1 MGYYLGAPHVDT
13 PLKGVRTNLLFLTA
27 GNAAT
32 TFLSGP
38 ALYNNAEAD
47 RLYPEGE
54 IFNPGQDAVSKNWIL
69 YLEKRFVFFCSFS
82 ACVLTFFC
90 RYGFLL
96 TNPDAFEEKRG
107 LFSVF
112 PFRFNRT
119 AVGDIL
125 TFESWNAIH
134 CNPIPKAGE
143 SRIVIFWYS
152 YEKDVVVDGI
162 DVDHQLNPWTLHS
175 MVHPKF
181 EANLVNFN
189 IFFIHIFLHSSPE

>member
-32 TFLSGP
+32 TFLAGP

-47 RLYPEGE
+47 RLYAEGE
-54 IFNPGQDAVSKNWIL
+54 IFNHGLDAVSKNWIL
-69 YLEKRFVFFCSFS
+69 YLEKRFVFFFSFS

-96 TNPDAFEEKRG
+96 TNPDAFEEKCG

-112 PFRFNRT
+112 PFWFNRT
-119 AVGDIL
+119 AVGDIPFVYFCMKKVGKL
-125 TFESWNAIH
+125 RSTQCQISQQINKQETQM
-134 CNPIPKAGE
+134 P
-143 SRIVIFWYS
+143 
-152 YEKDVVVDGI
+152 
-162 DVDHQLNPWTLHS
+162 
-175 MVHPKF
+175 
-181 EANLVNFN
+181 
-189 IFFIHIFLHSSPE
+189 